1 LNKNQVRITR
11 IFSFEAAH
19 ALKDYDGPC
28 RNIHGHSYKLLVTV
42 KGAVDP
48 ETGFLMDFKELKR
61 IINDTLIRLYDHHL
75 MLNEG
80 DDMVKKNIS
89 DVVENL
95 VLLPFNP
102 SSENLVISFS
112 ELIINTLPKNVSLHH
127 LKLYETEKSYIE
139 WYAEDNQ

>member
-1 LNKNQVRITR
+1 MNKNQVRITR